1 MLTAIKE
8 EINSNTT
15 ITGGFNIPLTPTD
28 RSSRHKINKER
39 SLK

>member
-8 EINSNTT
+8 EINSNTP
-15 ITGGFNIPLTPTD
+15 IMGGFNIPLKPMD
-28 RSSRHKINKER
+28 RPSRHKINKER